1 MTVAN
6 VPLRTRAVRSAAIV
20 ALTIALS
27 ACGTNRRQSSV
38 PLGVA
43 LPPQPVEAVAVV
55 TADQKIGPADI
66 IEVRVFQVAELSGEH
81 LVDPS
86 GFITMPLIG
95 RVSAQG
101 KSASELGQ
109 HLADRLGAKYLRSPN
124 VNVAVKSAAQRTITV
139 DGAVGVPGVFPITGT
154 TTLLRAIAIAKGTA
168 DNADTERVYV
178 IREIAGKRMAA
189 RYDLQAIRRIE
200 SPDPAIYGN
209 DIIIVDGSK
218 GRSIL
223 TTALTALP
231 FIGLLNTFIP
241 F

>member
-6 VPLRTRAVRSAAIV
+6 APLRTSGVRWAVLA
-20 ALTIALS
+20 ALTSALS

-38 PLGVA
+38 PLGVS
-43 LPPQPVEAVAVV
+43 LPAQPVEAVAVV
-55 TADQKIGPADI
+55 SADQKIGPADI
-66 IEVRVFQVAELSGEH
+66 IDVRVFQVADLSGEH

-101 KSASELGQ
+101 KTSAEFGQ
-109 HLADRLGAKYLRSPN
+109 FLADRLGQKYLRAPN
-124 VNVAVKSAAQRTITV
+124 VNVTVKSAAQRTIAV
-139 DGAVGVPGVFPITGT
+139 DGAVGVPGVFAITGS

-168 DNADTERVYV
+168 DNADLDRVFV
-178 IREIAGKRMAA
+178 IREIDGKRMAA

-209 DIIIVDGSK
+209 DIIVVDGSTRK
-218 GRSIL
+218 SALG
-223 TTALTALP
+223 TALSVLP
-231 FIGLLNTFIP
+231 FVGLLNTFIP